1 MLPLGLNLPFTEFWL
16 TIGLVL
22 SVPLAYWLK
31 SAVRVM
37 AVGVFGMFAGANIQ
51 VFTTGLAA
59 QAGAA
64 LGIVG
69 VGVFLGG
76 AVYGLL
82 KLFFKALTEEDLWVL
97 RA

>member
-16 TIGLVL
+16 TVGLVL
-22 SVPLAYWLK
+22 SVLLAYWLK

-37 AVGVFGMFAGANIQ
+37 AVGVFGMFTGSVIQTFTAGL
-51 VFTTGLAA
+51 VA

-97 RA
+97 RV

>member
-1 MLPLGLNLPFTEFWL
+1 MPFTEFWL
-16 TIGLVL
+16 TVGLVL
-22 SVPLAYWLK
+22 SVALACWLK

-37 AVGVFGMFAGANIQ
+37 AVGVFGMFTGSVVQ
-51 VFTTGLAA
+51 VFTTGLIS

-64 LGIVG
+64 IGFAG

-97 RA
+97 RV

>member
-16 TIGLVL
+16 TVGLVL
-22 SVPLAYWLK
+22 SIPLAYWLK

-37 AVGVFGMFAGANIQ
+37 AVGVFGMFTGSVIQ
-51 VFTTGLAA
+51 AFAYGLAA

-64 LGIVG
+64 LGIVS

-82 KLFFKALTEEDLWVL
+82 KLFFKALTEEDLWIL